1 MAIAKI
7 NFNFNINYK
16 KYTMKNNLFKS
27 AIITSLFVLL
37 LSSCNGEKKESLTK
51 EPAIAVKV
59 SGASENNNGQFVTA
73 SGKIEAENSANLS
86 TRMMGY
92 VTKIHVQVGQKVSTG
107 QLLVSINNTDLQAKK
122 AQVDASIL
130 QATAGYNNAKKDYDR
145 FVNLFKQQSASQKE
159 LDDMTARYEMAKAG
173 LEGAKQMRNEVMA
186 QFSYSNITAPF
197 AGVVTNTFVKEG
209 DMANPGMPLVSIE
222 GASRL
227 QVTAMVSE
235 SDITAI
241 KKGMAV
247 KVLVKSSNESLSG
260 KVSEISLSAKNTG
273 GQYLVKINLD
283 KTDSSVLSGMF
294 VNVQFP
300 VANTIHP
307 SDSEQAKQTKTSEKV
322 LVPESALVQQ
332 GQLTGIYTIGTGN
345 IAILRWLRIGKNF
358 GNQVEVLSGLSA
370 NEQYIVSANGKL
382 YNGALVIPSPTLP

>member
-1 MAIAKI
+1 
-7 NFNFNINYK
+7 
-16 KYTMKNNLFKS
+16 MKNFFYKTT
-27 AIITSLFVLL
+27 IIASLFAV
-37 LSSCNGEKKESLTK
+37 LSSCSGDKKEAVTQ

-59 SGASENNNGQFVTA
+59 SGISSDGNSPFVTA

-92 VTKIHVQVGQKVSTG
+92 VTKLHVQVGQKVGAG
-107 QLLVSINNTDLQAKK
+107 QLLVSINNTDLEAKK

-159 LDDMTARYEMAKAG
+159 LDDMTARYEMAKAS
-173 LEGAKQMRNEVMA
+173 LEGVKQMRNEVMA

-197 AGVVTNTFVKEG
+197 SGVVTNTFVKEG
-209 DMANPGMPLVSIE
+209 DMANPGMPLVSVE

-235 SDITAI
+235 NDIASI
-241 KKGMAV
+241 KKGMPV
-247 KVLVKSSNESLSG
+247 KVLVKSSNASLTG
-260 KVSEISLSAKNTG
+260 KVTEVSLSAKNTG

-300 VANTIHP
+300 IEN
-307 SDSEQAKQTKTSEKV
+307 KTKTVKTDRI
-322 LVPESALVQQ
+322 LVPQSALVHQ
-332 GQLTGIYTIGTGN
+332 GQLTGIYTVGTGN
-345 IAILRWLRIGKNF
+345 VVILRWLRTGKTF

-370 NEQYIVSANGKL
+370 NEQYIISAEGKL
-382 YNGALVIPSPTLP
+382 YNGALVSVQ

>member
-1 MAIAKI
+1 MKKIIAILSI
-7 NFNFNINYK
+7 
-16 KYTMKNNLFKS
+16 S
-27 AIITSLFVLL
+27 AVLL
-37 LSSCNGEKKESLTK
+37 TSCGGDKKEQITK
-51 EPAIAVKV
+51 EAAIAVKV
-59 SGASENNNGQFVTA
+59 SGVSENDNSPFVTA

-92 VTKIHVQVGQKVSTG
+92 VTKVHVKVGQKVGAG

-145 FVNLFKQQSASQKE
+145 FVNLYKQQSASQKE
-159 LDDMTARYEMAKAG
+159 LDDITARYEMAKAG

-197 AGVVTNTFVKEG
+197 SGTVTNTFVKEG
-209 DMANPGMPLVSIE
+209 DMANPGMPLVSVE

-235 SDITAI
+235 NDIASI
-241 KKGMAV
+241 KKGMPV
-247 KVLVKSSNESLSG
+247 KVLVKSSNANLTG
-260 KVSEISLSAKNTG
+260 KVSEVSVSATNTG
-273 GQYLVKINLD
+273 GQYLVKVNLD
-283 KTDSSVLSGMF
+283 KTDSTVLSGMF

-300 VANTIHP
+300 VENKT
-307 SDSEQAKQTKTSEKV
+307 QAVQTDRV
-322 LVPESALVQQ
+322 LVPESALVKQ

-345 IAILRWLRIGKNF
+345 VAILRWLRTGKTF

-370 NEQYIVSANGKL
+370 SEQYIVSADGKL
-382 YNGALVIPSPTLP
+382 YNGALVSIQ

>member
-1 MAIAKI
+1 MKKIIAILSI
-7 NFNFNINYK
+7 
-16 KYTMKNNLFKS
+16 S
-27 AIITSLFVLL
+27 AVLL
-37 LSSCNGEKKESLTK
+37 TSCGGDKKEQIAK

-59 SGASENNNGQFVTA
+59 SGVSENDNSPFVTA

-92 VTKIHVQVGQKVSTG
+92 VTKIHVKVGQKVGAG

-197 AGVVTNTFVKEG
+197 SGTVTNTFVKEG
-209 DMANPGMPLVSIE
+209 DMANPGMPLVSVE

-235 SDITAI
+235 NDIASI

-247 KVLVKSSNESLSG
+247 KVLVKSSNTTING
-260 KVSEISLSAKNTG
+260 KVSEVSMSATNTG
-273 GQYLVKINLD
+273 GQYLVKVNLD

-300 VANTIHP
+300 VANKT
-307 SDSEQAKQTKTSEKV
+307 QTTPTERV
-322 LVPESALVQQ
+322 LVPETALVKQ

-345 IAILRWLRIGKNF
+345 VAILRWLRTGKTF

-370 NEQYIVSANGKL
+370 NEQYIVSAEGKL
-382 YNGALVIPSPTLP
+382 YNGALVSVQ

>member
-1 MAIAKI
+1 MKKI
-7 NFNFNINYK
+7 FIPIL
-16 KYTMKNNLFKS
+16 TL
-27 AIITSLFVLL
+27 ALTI
-37 LSSCNGEKKESLTK
+37 LSSCNGDKKEAVIN

-59 SGASENNNGQFVTA
+59 SGISSDDNSPFVTA

-92 VTKIHVQVGQKVSTG
+92 VTKLHIKVGQKVGAG

-122 AQVDASIL
+122 AQIDASIL

-159 LDDMTARYEMAKAG
+159 LDDITARYEMAKAG
-173 LEGAKQMRNEVMA
+173 LEGARQMRNEVLA

-197 AGVVTNTFVKEG
+197 SGVVTNTFVKEG
-209 DMANPGMPLVSIE
+209 DMANPGMPLVSVE

-235 SDITAI
+235 NDIASI
-241 KKGMAV
+241 KKGMPV
-247 KVLVKSSNESLSG
+247 NVLVKSSNVTLTG
-260 KVSEISLSAKNTG
+260 KVSEVSISATNTG
-273 GQYLVKINLD
+273 GQYLAKVNLD

-300 VANTIHP
+300 VANK
-307 SDSEQAKQTKTSEKV
+307 SQTVETNRI
-322 LVPESALVQQ
+322 LVPESALVKQ
-332 GQLTGIYTIGTGN
+332 GQLSGIYTIGTGN
-345 IAILRWLRIGKNF
+345 IAILRWLRTGKTF

-370 NEQYIVSANGKL
+370 NEQYIVSADGKL
-382 YNGALVIPSPTLP
+382 YNGALVIPSPALPKGKGE

>member
-1 MAIAKI
+1 
-7 NFNFNINYK
+7 
-16 KYTMKNNLFKS
+16 
-27 AIITSLFVLL
+27 
-37 LSSCNGEKKESLTK
+37 
-51 EPAIAVKV
+51 
-59 SGASENNNGQFVTA
+59 
-73 SGKIEAENSANLS
+73 
-86 TRMMGY
+86 
-92 VTKIHVQVGQKVSTG
+92 
-107 QLLVSINNTDLQAKK
+107 
-122 AQVDASIL
+122 
-130 QATAGYNNAKKDYDR
+130 
-145 FVNLFKQQSASQKE
+145 
-159 LDDMTARYEMAKAG
+159 
-173 LEGAKQMRNEVMA
+173 VMA

-222 GASRL
+222 GATRL

-235 SDITAI
+235 NDIISI

-260 KVSEISLSAKNTG
+260 KVSEVSLSAKNTG

-300 VANTIHP
+300 VANTI
-307 SDSEQAKQTKTSEKV
+307 STKTSEKV

-370 NEQYIVSANGKL
+370 NERYIVSADGKL
-382 YNGALVIPSPTLP
+382 YNGALVSIQ